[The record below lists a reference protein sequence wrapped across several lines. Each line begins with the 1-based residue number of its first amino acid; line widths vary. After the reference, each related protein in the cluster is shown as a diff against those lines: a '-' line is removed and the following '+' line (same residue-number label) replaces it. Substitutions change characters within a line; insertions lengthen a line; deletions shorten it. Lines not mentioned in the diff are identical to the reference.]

1 MLCRI
6 IPAGLGFLAL
16 SFFAFVAGFNAD
28 AFAQA
33 TQEKTCRTEE
43 DDETIVKLYGYMKAE
58 RRWIKLYTA
67 IRDKHAQALTEEV
80 LKSTNTGSQAKI
92 EAGRKNVEEYERQIR
107 IHEYREGVDRAQ
119 LLRLQ
124 ALPRCSTNKRGI
136 QTESDRQLWQRLR
149 TGIRPESEER
159 QEIGRGRG
167 GPRVELASWTGPF
180 LGAQL
185 GGSSSG
191 VTTDEFSADTGM
203 RTNRFDDTGS
213 SFSGGVNFG
222 YNWQPWG
229 NNVVAGVVVEID
241 GLHDSVRHDFP
252 GGNYIGS
259 VVDFN
264 AAVLARG
271 GVLVTPD
278 VLLSVQT
285 GVSFAHQQLKIDFGG
300 PETNESQWTPG
311 FTLGFGAEWILAAPV
326 LQIGRGTSVFVD
338 YRRTW
343 WSTANLTMPAAS
355 PFFNYAW
362 QRQTD
367 GIDMGLRFRW

>member
-1 MLCRI
+1 MFCRI
-6 IPAGLGFLAL
+6 ILASLGVFALGFFTLAPL
-16 SFFAFVAGFNAD
+16 FHAD

-43 DDETIVKLYGYMKAE
+43 DEETIVKLYGYMKAE

-67 IRDKHAQALTEEV
+67 MRDKHAQALTEEV
-80 LKSTNTGSQAKI
+80 LKSTNTESQAKI
-92 EAGRKNVEEYERQIR
+92 EAGKKNVEEYERQIR
-107 IHEYREGVDRAQ
+107 IHEYREGMDRAQ
-119 LLRLQ
+119 LMRLQ

-136 QTESDRQLWQRLR
+136 QTEFDMQLRQRLR

-159 QEIGRGRG
+159 LEIGRGPG
-167 GPRVELASWTGPF
+167 GPRIELASWTGPF

-185 GGSSSG
+185 GGSFSG

-213 SFSGGVNFG
+213 SFGGGVNFG

-229 NNVVAGVVVEID
+229 NNFVAGVVVEIN

-264 AAVLARG
+264 AALLARG

-278 VLLSVQT
+278 VLFSVQT

-311 FTLGFGAEWILAAPV
+311 FTLGFGAEWKLPAPV
-326 LQIGRGTSVFVD
+326 LPLGKGTSVFVD
-338 YRRTW
+338 YKRTW

-367 GIDMGLRFRW
+367 GFDMGLRFRW